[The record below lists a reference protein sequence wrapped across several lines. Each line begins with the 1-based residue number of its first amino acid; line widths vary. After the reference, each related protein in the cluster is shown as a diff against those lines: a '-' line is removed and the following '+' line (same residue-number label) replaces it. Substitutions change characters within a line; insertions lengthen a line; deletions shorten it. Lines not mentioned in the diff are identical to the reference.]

1 MSRDCTCQRW
11 RRFSALVC
19 LFMCLSSLHSLSLL
33 LVHFKTPDKHK
44 EWRDAFNDLFCRARN
59 ESEIRGV
66 FHWHGPK
73 CQQIG
78 DSTQQQEERVRRHSV
93 WCPILAIWQGRGW
106 KKREDKR
113 DGSRFSC
120 YNPRRGARACFPVW
134 KDAILYTHLSKF
146 WLFLPAQSVNQR
158 YWRCSVHS

>member
-11 RRFSALVC
+11 RCFSALVC
-19 LFMCLSSLHSLSLL
+19 LYMCLSSLHSLSLL

-44 EWRDAFNDLFCRARN
+44 EWRDAFNDLFCRAPN

-78 DSTQQQEERVRRHSV
+78 DLTQQQEERVRRHSV

-106 KKREDKR
+106 KKGRQKGWVMLLMLQSKTWSKGVFPSVEGR
-113 DGSRFSC
+113 DFVH
-120 YNPRRGARACFPVW
+120 APV
-134 KDAILYTHLSKF
+134 KVLTIFTCAKCESALLA
-146 WLFLPAQSVNQR
+146 L
-158 YWRCSVHS
+158 